1 MTTYTPQQIIEIA
14 TLPESAFRLQAT
26 ISQLTKFYVWIKETW
41 TKQAIQ
47 SLAKQHELNLRSHEN
62 QAKFAWYAA
71 QLLASELPALPGS
84 NSDVTASCSE
94 SKELQS
100 EPMTSDCI
108 ESQIVRVLATA
119 LALLP
124 PVPETNGLEFAPA
137 YQIMGNPIYVDELD
151 RNYIEL
157 ARRWH
162 PDRNSHHEAIIRF
175 QMIADIY
182 KNLRSHWHEKY
193 SPLIPLSRLG
203 TENLQSAMSAVFD
216 FDPAS
221 FWQ

>member
-47 SLAKQHELNLRSHEN
+47 SLAKQHDLSLRSHEN
-62 QAKFAWYAA
+62 QARFAWYAA
-71 QLLASELPALPGS
+71 QLLASELPALPGPNWDLIDEPKES
-84 NSDVTASCSE
+84 NP
-94 SKELQS
+94 
-100 EPMTSDCI
+100 EPITSDCI
-108 ESQIVRVLATA
+108 ESQIAKILATA
-119 LALLP
+119 LVLLP
-124 PVPETNGLEFAPA
+124 PVPETNGLETTPA
-137 YQIMGNPIYVDELD
+137 YQIMGTPIYVDELD